1 MSAPDRPG
9 VSDTPRAF
17 EGPPSLEAVL
27 TVLRAYQPR
36 AREVGVE
43 LVGVV
48 GSVARGEAGP
58 ESDVDIAYDI
68 VGEGLTLFKLG
79 GLLMDLQDALGRPV
93 DLINREGLKPER
105 RTFMERTLVRA

>member
-58 ESDVDIAYDI
+58 ESDVDVVFDVISELDYWR
-68 VGEGLTLFKLG
+68 LG
-79 GLLMDLQDALGRPV
+79 GLQMDIQDSLNRPV
-93 DLINREGLKPER
+93 DLVDRQMLPPDRWAWMGRDMAPL
-105 RTFMERTLVRA
+105 